1 MISKYKVIIAETLD
15 KIKLYNNLIKSKN
28 DKKIIHMLTPIHG
41 NMGDQAI
48 VYATNKF
55 LSKEFSEYKIIEIY
69 KKDIY
74 KYAKIIKKN
83 LNKDDLIVLIGG
95 GNMGNLWI
103 DEEKDRRFVIK
114 TFKENKIISM
124 PQTISF
130 TNDDEGK
137 KELYI
142 TKKIYNDHKNL
153 TLIAREKK
161 SFEIMKKEFVNANI
175 ILNPDMVLSLFNDY
189 PILKNDRKGIMTCLR
204 NDKEGVLGEKKEILI
219 DKLKKNYSNIINYDT
234 VVDKVI
240 LKEEREYEINEMLNK
255 FKKCKVVITDRLH
268 GMVFAAITRTPCI
281 VTKSLD
287 HKVTGTYEWI
297 KDLNYIKL
305 VDNLEFDNIRVL
317 IDELIQLKESNEIV
331 FKNDIFNQLKTKLY
345 T

>member
-1 MISKYKVIIAETLD
+1 
-15 KIKLYNNLIKSKN
+15 
-28 DKKIIHMLTPIHG
+28 
-41 NMGDQAI
+41 
-48 VYATNKF
+48 
-55 LSKEFSEYKIIEIY
+55 
-69 KKDIY
+69 
-74 KYAKIIKKN
+74 
-83 LNKDDLIVLIGG
+83 
-95 GNMGNLWI
+95 
-103 DEEKDRRFVIK
+103 
-114 TFKENKIISM
+114 
-124 PQTISF
+124 
-130 TNDDEGK
+130 
-137 KELYI
+137 
-142 TKKIYNDHKNL
+142 
-153 TLIAREKK
+153 
-161 SFEIMKKEFVNANI
+161 
-175 ILNPDMVLSLFNDY
+175 MVLSLFNDY

-268 GMVFAAITRTPCI
+268 GMVFAAITKTPCI

-345 T
+345 A